1 MQELF
6 GVFGELEV
14 LKKDWPEYVKGLE
27 RLLYA
32 DGTAGSARY
41 AGCTGSAEGAG
52 YAASRRA
59 FLEQNQRSL
68 ALWAEQLM
76 VYFVFTYYCGA
87 VYDGRAYEKI
97 RFAVAGTLLIL
108 EMAQAIWQRNGAVRP
123 LGLEDVV
130 EAAHRY
136 SKEVE
141 HSDDNLRS
149 MERMVGS
156 WDAFRLER
164 LLEVISGICD

>member
-1 MQELF
+1 
-6 GVFGELEV
+6 
-14 LKKDWPEYVKGLE
+14 
-27 RLLYA
+27 
-32 DGTAGSARY
+32 
-41 AGCTGSAEGAG
+41 
-52 YAASRRA
+52 
-59 FLEQNQRSL
+59 
-68 ALWAEQLM
+68 M